1 MTDGMSTMRMECE
14 LEGVQGVWSVKWM
27 EVEIEGV

>member
-1 MTDGMSTMRMECE
+1 MVYGKRDGECKADGMRD
-14 LEGVQGVWSVKWM
+14 GWSVKWM